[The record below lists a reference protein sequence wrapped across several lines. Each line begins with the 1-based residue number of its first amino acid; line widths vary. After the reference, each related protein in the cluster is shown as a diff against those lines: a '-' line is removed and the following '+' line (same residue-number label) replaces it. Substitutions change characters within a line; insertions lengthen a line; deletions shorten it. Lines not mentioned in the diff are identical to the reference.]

1 MTRSY
6 LVNHSKIRPT
16 KTFYMKQYWG
26 NSEIIKTP
34 AMLIEKIVII
44 CFEFRLTWPKLT
56 KFSTGL
62 TYKDII

>member
-44 CFEFRLTWPKLT
+44 CLEFRLAWPK
-56 KFSTGL
+56 
-62 TYKDII
+62 